1 MTAMGR
7 TFTATL
13 QNEPGN
19 NGPYALMG
27 DPAQHAGHVEKR
39 ISPIPPRSIP

>member
-27 DPAQHAGHVEKR
+27 DPAQHAGHAGER
-39 ISPIPPRSIP
+39 IPPTPPRSTP